1 MTNKVDNRNDFTDL
15 TEMLIPNF
23 KANLSVKKNK
33 NFHEILET
41 MSRLRKDIEGYFL
54 KHKSRNKS

>member
-33 NFHEILET
+33 NFHEFLET
-41 MSRLRKDIEGYFL
+41 MSRIRKDIEGYYL
-54 KHKSRNKS
+54 